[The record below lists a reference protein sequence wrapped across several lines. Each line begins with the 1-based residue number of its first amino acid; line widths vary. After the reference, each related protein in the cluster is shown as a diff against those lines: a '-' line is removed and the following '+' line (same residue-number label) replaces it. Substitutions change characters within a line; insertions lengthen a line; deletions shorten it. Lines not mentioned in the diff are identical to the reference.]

1 MNNPNIS
8 MKPFDISTAYKYMLT
23 KENKQKMFLQNSDD
37 GAVSKIVDVIVDS
50 HVDKTDFVLPKQH
63 DTLFWCLYIIFHG
76 YNDYNEITHNSG
88 VKELEEKRK
97 IYDFVKDNIYKLK
110 NTNYKVTNILAQEI
124 MSELITVQKET
135 SLNVLLAMIV
145 FYNINIFIVDKDEK
159 CMLEFWSNKENIE
172 NEKNNNSCDED
183 SRDLDNGAL
192 TYVLFKDNFG
202 KYKLQIENISAAKIE
217 EMRNTYISID
227 NYNKPMKSMTAFK
240 VEELEAFARKI
251 NVYDETK
258 KYKKVELYDMI
269 NKECTWTI

>member
-1 MNNPNIS
+1 
-8 MKPFDISTAYKYMLT
+8 MKPFEISTAYKYMLT
-23 KENKQKMFLQNSDD
+23 KENKQKMFMQSSDD
-37 GAVSKIVDVIVDS
+37 GAVDETNKKNVDS
-50 HVDKTDFVLPKQH
+50 NIDSSVDKTDFICPKQH
-63 DTLFWCLYIIFHG
+63 DSLFWCLYIIFHG

-110 NTNYKVTNILAQEI
+110 NTNYKVTNILTQEI

-159 CMLEFWSNKENIE
+159 CMLEFWSNKEIVD
-172 NEKNNNSCDED
+172 CD
-183 SRDLDNGAL
+183 AL

-202 KYKLQIENISAAKIE
+202 KYKLQIENISSCKIE
-217 EMRNTYISID
+217 EMRKTYISID
-227 NYNKPMKSMTAFK
+227 NYNKPMKSMTTFK

-251 NVYDETK
+251 KIYDETK
-258 KYKKVELYDMI
+258 KYKKSELYEMI
-269 NKECTWTI
+269 NKECTWTV

>member
-1 MNNPNIS
+1 
-8 MKPFDISTAYKYMLT
+8 MLT
-23 KENKQKMFLQNSDD
+23 KENKQKMFLQKRDD
-37 GAVSKIVDVIVDS
+37 NGENEQNKKMVESNIGS
-50 HVDKTDFVLPKQH
+50 SVDKTDLERAEDEVVGERLNSVGSRRSFICPKQH

-88 VKELEEKRK
+88 VKELEEKRR

-110 NTNYKVTNILAQEI
+110 NTNYKVTNILTQEI

-135 SLNVLLAMIV
+135 SMNVLLAMIV

-159 CMLEFWSNKENIE
+159 CMLEFWSNKENVE
-172 NEKNNNSCDED
+172 NINSDDED
-183 SRDLDNGAL
+183 SRAL

-202 KYKLQIENISAAKIE
+202 KYKLQIENISPTRIE
-217 EMRNTYISID
+217 GMRNTYISID

-240 VEELEAFARKI
+240 LEELEAFARKI
-251 NVYDETK
+251 KIYDETK
-258 KYKKVELYDMI
+258 KYKKSELYEMI